1 MSKYLS
7 DANKSGE
14 LISDEEYKR
23 QKSLLLDEKKKAE
36 ETLKGFSNQQ
46 DNWLNTAEKSFNFVL
61 TAREKF
67 LNGSIEEK
75 REIVASFGLNLIL
88 DNKKLRMD
96 LKKPFGK
103 IQETSKRLQES
114 SNKIEPVNRID
125 RKGQTFFFDSQNPVW
140 GD

>member
-1 MSKYLS
+1 LSKYLS